1 MEDDKRISYKG
12 RKTTSSNIWHI
23 LHTWTKRPLMDNK
36 KLYLYRIKRNER
48 ESNKWT
54 LHPIRTQYPRMDNK
68 TIPNMGIEEHKVD
81 YTTPEEKKTLFYK
94 LFSMSKREWDIEVR
108 NHQKKLNRRQREYML
123 TFRQHTK
130 EKK

>member
-1 MEDDKRISYKG
+1 
-12 RKTTSSNIWHI
+12 
-23 LHTWTKRPLMDNK
+23 MDNK
-36 KLYLYRIKRNER
+36 KLSIYRLTPLEVKHRIKRNER
-48 ESNKWT
+48 ESNRWT
-54 LHPIRTQYPRMDNK
+54 LHPSRTQYPRMDNK
-68 TIPNMGIEEHKVD
+68 TIPNMDIEEHKAD

>member
-1 MEDDKRISYKG
+1 
-12 RKTTSSNIWHI
+12 
-23 LHTWTKRPLMDNK
+23 MDNK

-54 LHPIRTQYPRMDNK
+54 LHPIRTHYPRMDNK

-123 TFRQHTK
+123 TFRQHSK